1 MSHRH
6 AAPAHTVSDRDVEND
21 SASSGEQSLPALE
34 EDKKESYDE
43 DDEVSNFFAREA
55 RLISV

>member
-6 AAPAHTVSDRDVEND
+6 VAPAYTVGDRDVEND
-21 SASSGEQSLPALE
+21 SASSREQSLPALE
-34 EDKKESYDE
+34 EDKKESYDK
-43 DDEVSNFFAREA
+43 DDEISNFFAREA